1 MARPVTPGE
10 TRGQNGSAKP
20 AGGRAGFTRIRVG
33 AVEVMA
39 VSEAELLDHVAA
51 EWRRGRGGAIVTANV
66 DIVRAAT
73 RDPDL
78 AGLVARSEMVVADG
92 MPVVWAAGLAGA
104 ALPCRI
110 TGASLVHSL
119 AGRAARENRS
129 VYLLGGEPGVP
140 EAAARV
146 LAGRCPGL
154 RVAGTCSPPFGFDSS
169 PEGVREVVAEVVA
182 AAPDLVLAGLGF
194 PKQERIIAAL
204 RAELPDAW
212 YLGCGAGIPMAAGRF
227 RRAPGPV
234 QRVGAEWLYRLALE
248 PRRLARRYLRDDAP
262 FAVALLAGAL
272 RTRLTSRHRA

>member
-1 MARPVTPGE
+1 MARERPG
-10 TRGQNGSAKP
+10 
-20 AGGRAGFTRIRVG
+20 AGFARIRVG

-39 VSEAELLDHVAA
+39 VSEEELLDHVA
-51 EWRRGRGGAIVTANV
+51 ESWRRGRGGAIVTANV

-73 RDPDL
+73 RDPALADL
-78 AGLVARSEMVVADG
+78 VTRSEVVVADG
-92 MPVVWAAGLAGA
+92 MPVVWASRLAGLAVPG
-104 ALPCRI
+104 RV

-119 AGRAARENRS
+119 TGRAARENRS

-154 RVAGTCSPPFGFDSS
+154 RVAGTCSPPFGFDDT
-169 PEGVREVVAEVVA
+169 PDGVRTAVEGVVA
-182 AAPDLVLAGLGF
+182 AAPGLVLVGLGF
-194 PKQERIIAAL
+194 PRQERVIEAL

-227 RRAPGPV
+227 SRAPGAV

-262 FAVALLAGAL
+262 FAIALLAGAL
-272 RTRLTSRHRA
+272 RTRLTSGRRV

>member
-1 MARPVTPGE
+1 MPPERSG
-10 TRGQNGSAKP
+10 
-20 AGGRAGFTRIRVG
+20 AGFARVRVG

-73 RDPDL
+73 RDPALADL
-78 AGLVARSEMVVADG
+78 VTRSEIVVADG
-92 MPVVWAAGLAGA
+92 MPVVWASRLAGPA
-104 ALPCRI
+104 VPCRI
-110 TGASLVHSL
+110 TGAALVHSL
-119 AGRAARENRS
+119 TGRAARENRS

-140 EAAARV
+140 EDAARV

-154 RVAGTCSPPFGFDSS
+154 RVAGTCSPPFGFESTPD
-169 PEGVREVVAEVVA
+169 GMREVVEGVA
-182 AAPDLVLAGLGF
+182 ATAPDLVLVGLGF
-194 PKQERIIAAL
+194 PKQERVIEAL
-204 RAELPDAW
+204 REELPDAW

-227 RRAPGPV
+227 SRAPGPV

-272 RTRLTSRHRA
+272 RTRLTSRRRT

>member
-1 MARPVTPGE
+1 MTPGK

-20 AGGRAGFTRIRVG
+20 TGGGRVRFTRVRVG
-33 AVEVMA
+33 AVDVMA

-73 RDPDL
+73 RDPGL
-78 AGLVARSEMVVADG
+78 ADLVARSEIVVADG
-92 MPVVWAAGLAGA
+92 MPVVWAAGLAGP

-140 EAAARV
+140 EAAARA
-146 LAGRCPGL
+146 LAGHCPGL

-204 RAELPDAW
+204 RTELPDAW

-262 FAVALLAGAL
+262 FAVALLLGAL

>member
-1 MARPVTPGE
+1 MTPE

-20 AGGRAGFTRIRVG
+20 KGVGGAGFTRIRVG
-33 AVEVMA
+33 TVEVMA

-78 AGLVARSEMVVADG
+78 ADLVARSEIVVADG
-92 MPVVWAAGLAGA
+92 MPVVWAAGLAGP

-146 LAGRCPGL
+146 LAGSCPGL

-169 PEGVREVVAEVVA
+169 PEGVRAVVAGVVA
-182 AAPDLVLAGLGF
+182 AAPDLVLVGLGF

-272 RTRLTSRHRA
+272 RTRLTVRHRG

>member
-1 MARPVTPGE
+1 M

-20 AGGRAGFTRIRVG
+20 TGGGRAGFTRVRVG

-73 RDPDL
+73 RDPGL
-78 AGLVARSEMVVADG
+78 ADLVARSEIVVADG
-92 MPVVWAAGLAGA
+92 MPVVWAAGLAGP

-204 RAELPDAW
+204 RTELPDAW

-262 FAVALLAGAL
+262 FAVALLIGAL